1 VVYPTKE
8 DIKMP
13 KISVYHIREHP
24 SLREP
29 GGLQS
34 FLRDH
39 EKVKKYIRTRTAS
52 SHKTNYDFDLLT
64 TLRKIDRIGE
74 NVNKIV
80 DSALGK
86 DISKLHPEAGRIR
99 DEIAEF
105 NRTFSPLKSIIES
118 NAN

>member
-1 VVYPTKE
+1 MVYPTKE
-8 DIKMP
+8 GIKMP

-52 SHKTNYDFDLLT
+52 SHKTTYDFDLLT

-80 DSALGK
+80 DSVLGK